1 MSWSTALLAATIAF
15 VAGLVLQPLSI
26 RWLRRR
32 GILDI
37 PNHRSSHAATTP
49 RGGGLAVI
57 AALLVGTLAVSTT
70 TGPTTAVLLGGCIVL
85 GGVGL
90 VDDLRGLPPQIRL
103 LAQLGVGALAGL
115 LLPEPIIALAA
126 ILVCSVWVASFVN
139 AFNFMDGINGIS
151 ALTGLVAGI
160 AYSAM
165 GYHYGDPEA
174 AAFSAALAGACLAF
188 LPFNTPKARVFLG
201 DVGSYALGFA
211 IAALGWA
218 VWAAGAPL
226 LLALAPTSVYLVD
239 TGSTLVRRWRRG
251 EALTQAH
258 REHVYQRLTQAGW
271 SHIRTSTFVA
281 LVQVSVIVVTS
292 LGALITPWF
301 TILAVPV
308 LGLYLLSP
316 RVLQR
321 SPAHQ

>member
-1 MSWSTALLAATIAF
+1 M
-15 VAGLVLQPLSI
+15 
-26 RWLRRR
+26 
-32 GILDI
+32 
-37 PNHRSSHAATTP
+37 
-49 RGGGLAVI
+49 I

-70 TGPTTAVLLGGCIVL
+70 TGPTTGVLLGGCIVL

-90 VDDLRGLPPQIRL
+90 VDDLRGLPPKIRL
-103 LAQLGVGALAGL
+103 LAQLGAGALAGL
-115 LLPEPIIALAA
+115 LLPEPINALAA
-126 ILVCSVWVASFVN
+126 IVVCSVWIASFVN

-160 AYSAM
+160 AYWAI
-165 GYHYGDPEA
+165 GNHYGDLTA
-174 AAFSAALAGACLAF
+174 ATFSAALAGACLAF
-188 LPFNTPKARVFLG
+188 LPFNAPNARVFLG

-218 VWAAGAPL
+218 TWAAGAPL

-251 EALTQAH
+251 ESLTQAH
-258 REHVYQRLTQAGW
+258 REHIYQRLTQAGW
-271 SHIRTSTFVA
+271 SHIRTATFVA
-281 LVQVSVIVVTS
+281 CVQGSVIVVTS
-292 LGALITPWF
+292 LGALMTPWF

-308 LGLYLLSP
+308 LGLYVLSP

-321 SPAHQ
+321 SPARQ